1 MTDSEEDYEEIRR
14 RKAEERRQKR
24 EADRQKRRQR
34 STSMIRRDWSSA
46 SASAG
51 SSASTSASTS
61 VQSSVTKGTGA
72 NKSAG
77 GFVSS
82 NKSNTCILNEYKSDS
97 RTRIISSSTKA
108 STSISSTARSRTVA
122 PPSASKSTLASA
134 SGSNGRD
141 DRQSRIEKL
150 KEKKRAE
157 EGMRLIQEM
166 YGTTYMNDKDLMR
179 DDDDDDD
186 DDDDSD
192 GRNNHGKRTNV
203 TKDKGKGQGKGK
215 AVMYSNSPNQKDYV
229 YKNSPRNNYV
239 ASSIMSKVQS
249 DPTAWTSTKSKSTS
263 ASAFISKSNS
273 KLSPPKSSTPTPPSV
288 RTYTYKQNQYNNDS
302 SSDDDLVALAT
313 NLQKQKESQSQSRLL
328 SRVRSRSTSA
338 PISTSVSSTSKSKSK
353 SKSKSMVLS
362 PKEGS
367 GLSEM
372 PTARRKGKDLDES
385 TRHVD
390 QGDTH
395 GDSSDSGGDGSCKNI
410 MLSSKKRRSDYISDD
425 DDDDDGDDFDLM
437 SYSRKI
443 KRKRSGKHTP
453 EKEECPDQEMSMST
467 PGNRNRDDSMDGVN
481 VAAVKHFPAV
491 DLWSSDSDQD
501 QGKEV
506 GVQSARMRRRKNG
519 KLTAE
524 GDSDDDDDDDDDFA
538 TNHKSENVKRGE
550 AGSKRR
556 GRKIRTESFS
566 DKRKYQ
572 RSFLEL
578 ESDAEEFELDDDDSA
593 LEKQLKPTF
602 ENPKWLNELV
612 PFSLPKSVDSQD
624 ENGGTPVLDQVP
636 AAINRYLKD
645 YQQEGVRFLHSL
657 VTRGLGAVLGDD
669 MGKWF
674 IIFCCVFLSVECWS
688 VRSTLSP
695 YHYIVQTC
703 NCAIFVL

>member
-14 RKAEERRQKR
+14 RKVEERRQKR

-34 STSMIRRDWSSA
+34 STGMIRRDWSSA
-46 SASAG
+46 SASASAG
-51 SSASTSASTS
+51 SSASTS

-72 NKSAG
+72 NKSAR

-82 NKSNTCILNEYKSDS
+82 NKSNTCTLNEYKSDS
-97 RTRIISSSTKA
+97 RTRTISSSTKA
-108 STSISSTARSRTVA
+108 STSISSTVRSRTVA

-134 SGSNGRD
+134 SNGRD

-157 EGMRLIQEM
+157 EGLRLIQEM

-179 DDDDDDD
+179 DDDDDD

-215 AVMYSNSPNQKDYV
+215 AVMNSNSPNQKDYV

-249 DPTAWTSTKSKSTS
+249 DPTAWTSTKSKSAS

-273 KLSPPKSSTPTPPSV
+273 KLSPPKSSTPTPPSA

-302 SSDDDLVALAT
+302 SSDDDLVTLAT

-338 PISTSVSSTSKSKSK
+338 PISTSVSSTSTSTST

-367 GLSEM
+367 GVSKM
-372 PTARRKGKDLDES
+372 PTARRKGKDLD
-385 TRHVD
+385 
-390 QGDTH
+390 QGDTR
-395 GDSSDSGGDGSCKNI
+395 GDSSNSGGDDSCKNI
-410 MLSSKKRRSDYISDD
+410 MLSSKKRRSDYMSDDDDD

-437 SYSRKI
+437 AYSRKI
-443 KRKRSGKHTP
+443 KRKRSGKRTP

-467 PGNRNRDDSMDGVN
+467 PGNRNRDDRMDGVD

-501 QGKEV
+501 ERKEV
-506 GVQSARMRRRKNG
+506 GIQSARMRRRKKG

-524 GDSDDDDDDDDDFA
+524 GDSDDDDGGDDDDFAA

-556 GRKIRTESFS
+556 GRKIRTESSS

-674 IIFCCVFLSVECWS
+674 IIFCCVFLSIEYCS
-688 VRSTLSP
+688 VRSTISP